1 MSTKSL
7 KLLNVPIA
15 KGVRTAL
22 ETYCKEVGVEYVVF
36 YPEMMTPSQFEEQV
50 QLATQQGKM
59 IIIER
64 DF

>member
-22 ETYCKEVGVEYVVF
+22 ENCKEVGVEYVVF